1 MRREIQE
8 LEERL
13 SSLRE
18 GTDGA
23 GANGSHSRGRRDS
36 GQSGRDNQLIAART
50 SAAPA
55 KRRPKQPPS
64 PEIAASWKLQ
74 GKYLGLIRLI
84 PKTKRAKYKAIAV
97 EKGRE
102 AAITAMRAELK
113 RN

>member
-13 SSLRE
+13 LSLRE
-18 GTDGA
+18 GADGA
-23 GANGSHSRGRRDS
+23 VVNGSHSRGGRDS
-36 GQSGRDNQLIAART
+36 GQSRRDRQLTVAPT
-50 SAAPA
+50 SAAPVTP
-55 KRRPKQPPS
+55 RPKQRPS

-84 PKTKRAKYKAIAV
+84 PKTRRAKYKAIALD
-97 EKGRE
+97 KGRE